1 MILKILMRL
10 GLVHSVDEYLLKNN
24 GRNLAKLRK
33 KINDFDNFLKWYL
46 NQEYDSDP
54 KYNQAVFHY
63 LNARN
68 LVNLDKDIIEEMAIE
83 SRYLESIP
91 EEEIMMFLSNFN
103 YDKFNALTSMKV
115 LGTYLTSRISNS
127 FDLISLMDKRAPI
140 DYDYAYR
147 KLLTGS
153 VIGKLEEYYY
163 SVKRSMDIRINLGI
177 KAAQSGL
184 YSVEELKNFFLDVNM
199 PSVVVIESFIGLYK
213 NADLVQKEKII
224 EEFIA
229 IMNANQNDVDEIHN
243 GNLIE
248 GYDFYLSNIKGNSN
262 ISMKMKNDIA
272 RKILEDKNY
281 DFIYAWFRSNIM
293 CDYNFNLIDALM
305 LEDECVARNVLT
317 FINLRYLEYAVSKLL
332 NRDKDFIIRVMN
344 IMCSSVYSIDQYR
357 VDQILDMIFNRYYD
371 FKLSRR
377 SILNLIMA
385 RSKYL
390 PRFMC
395 KLQFSVGE
403 RQTLLDCHWMNE
415 DFRTIYEK
423 YLRTG
428 DRKYLPSEREAKR
441 EFEEL
446 QNSRQ
451 RLRNRRFKI

>member
-1 MILKILMRL
+1 MSSEEAILFALP
-10 GLVHSVDEYLLKNN
+10 
-24 GRNLAKLRK
+24 NLEA
-33 KINDFDNFLKWYL
+33 
-46 NQEYDSDP
+46 SCH
-54 KYNQAVFHY
+54 A
-63 LNARN
+63 
-68 LVNLDKDIIEEMAIE
+68 
-83 SRYLESIP
+83 
-91 EEEIMMFLSNFN
+91 
-103 YDKFNALTSMKV
+103 
-115 LGTYLTSRISNS
+115 
-127 FDLISLMDKRAPI
+127 
-140 DYDYAYR
+140 
-147 KLLTGS
+147 
-153 VIGKLEEYYY
+153 
-163 SVKRSMDIRINLGI
+163 
-177 KAAQSGL
+177 
-184 YSVEELKNFFLDVNM
+184 FFAHCPVT
-199 PSVVVIESFIGLYK
+199 SFISLYK
-213 NADLVQKEKII
+213 NADSVQKKKII

-305 LEDECVARNVLT
+305 LEDECVARNVLA

-395 KLQFSVGE
+395 KLQFSVDE